1 MEQKCEP
8 LPGGFMEVSLN
19 CSNALFSLL
28 IIEGQQQKD
37 FFYLREIESLGT
49 DELTALVSH
58 LFLCC
63 SVVVSLCEHL
73 YLDVAAEANGPFC
86 FWQQQPVSCRHASV
100 HPNLNFNHRPH
111 FLASLEP
118 NCVHVINFWP
128 IGWERKWYM
137 PFPNYYDFS
146 TR

>member
-37 FFYLREIESLGT
+37 FFSLREIESLGT

-58 LFLCC
+58 LLLCC
-63 SVVVSLCEHL
+63 SVGFSL
-73 YLDVAAEANGPFC
+73 
-86 FWQQQPVSCRHASV
+86 
-100 HPNLNFNHRPH
+100 
-111 FLASLEP
+111 
-118 NCVHVINFWP
+118 
-128 IGWERKWYM
+128 
-137 PFPNYYDFS
+137 
-146 TR
+146 